1 MSTAMGNAAVAFL
14 RSLTAASAV
23 RLVLTVA
30 LTTGSVLLA
39 YRDAATPALLIGCN
53 AATVA
58 GTIFMEHRNHQ
69 ARR

>member
-1 MSTAMGNAAVAFL
+1 MPSTMGSDVAGFL
-14 RSLTAASAV
+14 RSLTPASIF

-39 YRDAATPALLIGCN
+39 YRDAATPALLIACN
-53 AATVA
+53 AITIA
-58 GTIFMEHRNHQ
+58 GTIFMEYRNYQ

>member
-1 MSTAMGNAAVAFL
+1 MGNDLAGFL
-14 RSLTAASAV
+14 RSLTAASAF

-39 YRDAATPALLIGCN
+39 YRDAVTPVLLVACN
-53 AATVA
+53 AFTIA
-58 GTIFMEHRNHQ
+58 GTIYMEYRNYL

>member
-1 MSTAMGNAAVAFL
+1 MPPAMENEIAGFL
-14 RSLTAASAV
+14 RSLTAASAM

-39 YRDAATPALLIGCN
+39 YRDAATPALLVTCN
-53 AATVA
+53 AFTIA
-58 GTIFMEHRNHQ
+58 GTVYMEYRNFQ